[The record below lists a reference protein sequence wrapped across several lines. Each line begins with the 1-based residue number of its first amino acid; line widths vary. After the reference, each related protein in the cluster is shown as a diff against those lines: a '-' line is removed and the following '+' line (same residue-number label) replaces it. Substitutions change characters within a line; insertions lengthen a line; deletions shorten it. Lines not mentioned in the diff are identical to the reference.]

1 LEANVTALSAI
12 LEVELRRR
20 NQSVRQI
27 SEEIGV
33 AHTTMNRALRGEQV
47 GVDTILKIA
56 NWLNV
61 APAVLINAEG
71 QGEDALVSQVALILK
86 AEPRLGEVLKEALD
100 RVADG
105 RMSPEV
111 FGDLAAYAAYR
122 LDTVERIERDEAQGE
137 LDQ

>member
-33 AHTTMNRALRGEQV
+33 AHTTMNRALKGEQV

-61 APAVLINAEG
+61 SPAVLINAEG

>member
-1 LEANVTALSAI
+1 MTALSAI

-33 AHTTMNRALRGEQV
+33 AHTTMNRALKGEQV

-71 QGEDALVSQVALILK
+71 KGEDALVSQVALILK
-86 AEPRLGEVLKEALD
+86 AEPRLGEVLKEALE

-111 FGDLAAYAAYR
+111 FHDLAAYAAYR
-122 LDTVERIERDEAQGE
+122 LDTVERKERDEAQGE